1 MNYVDEL
8 LDFTNEGV
16 TAFHVVSN
24 ISEKLKNNGFLEL
37 IEGEDWDV
45 KYGGKYF
52 VTRNDS
58 SVIAFKIPQK
68 ECGGFN
74 IAAAHSDA
82 PTFKLKPE
90 YEMSKNQ
97 NYISLNIEGYGGMLC
112 ATWLDRPLSVAGRII
127 AQTQNGIEARL
138 VKLDRDIALIP
149 SVAIH
154 MDRKAN
160 SGHEYKMNV
169 DMLPLIGSDTSK
181 NKLEELLAKT
191 AGIDA
196 EALIGHDLYLYN
208 RMKSCVWGAD
218 DEYISASKLDDLQC
232 AYSILRAFIDTE
244 DINNIS
250 VCCVFDN
257 EEVGSLTMQGASS
270 TFLYD
275 TLKRTVVAMGKSEV
289 DYQKMIASSFMV
301 SADNAHA
308 MHPNYP
314 ELSDVKNAVLMNK
327 GVVIKTN
334 ASQKYATDAISMAIF
349 KKICDRARVPYQ
361 MYANRSD
368 MAGGSTLGNLSNAQV
383 SLRMVDIG
391 LAQLAMHSAYETA
404 GVKDTEYLI
413 NAMAEFY
420 RTTVKYNGNNMYT
433 LI

>member
-1 MNYVDEL
+1 MNYINEL
-8 LDFTNEGV
+8 LDFINEGV
-16 TAFHVVSN
+16 TAFHVVSD
-24 ISEKLKNNGFLEL
+24 IAQKLKKNGFSELLENDEWE
-37 IEGEDWDV
+37 I
-45 KYGGKYF
+45 KSGGKYF

-58 SVIAFKIPQK
+58 SVIAFKIPKK

-90 YEMSKNQ
+90 YEVSKN
-97 NYISLNIEGYGGMLC
+97 NYISLNVEGYGGMLC
-112 ATWLDRPLSVAGRII
+112 STWFDRPLSVAGRVI
-127 AQTQNGIEARL
+127 AQTENGIEARL

-169 DMLPLIGSDTSK
+169 DMLPFTGSEASASKLMKLI
-181 NKLEELLAKT
+181 
-191 AGIDA
+191 A
-196 EALIGHDLYLYN
+196 EAACVNEKDILGHDLYLYN
-208 RMKSCVWGAD
+208 RMKGCVWGTD
-218 DEYISASKLDDLQC
+218 DEFISASKLDDLQC
-232 AYSILRAFIDTE
+232 AYSVLRAFIDTE
-244 DINNIS
+244 DISNIS

-257 EEVGSLTMQGASS
+257 EEVGSLSMQGASS

-275 TLKRTVVAMGKSEV
+275 TLKRIVLSMGNEEQ
-289 DYQKMIASSFMV
+289 YHKMIASSFMV

-308 MHPNYP
+308 LHPNHS
-314 ELSDVKNAVLMNK
+314 ELSDIQNAPYMNK

-349 KKICDRARVPYQ
+349 KKICDKAGVEYQ
-361 MYANRSD
+361 VYANRSD

-391 LAQLAMHSAYETA
+391 LAQLAMHSSYETA

-413 NAMAEFY
+413 RAMAEFY
-420 RTTVKYNGNNMYT
+420 KTFIKLYRQLNYIIV
-433 LI
+433 